1 MSENEKG
8 IDYRDLDYETIVPFE
23 LLAGLKDKSNFNFE
37 NEMYKMREIART
49 KGVTAKE
56 FDGKLN
62 AYLADY
68 NEGEEIKKTKPKPK
82 LVDKSLNNFDFST
95 NFKLTDEGAIF
106 DYQNE
111 CVISHPI
118 YISRRLID
126 NIDKTEKVELTY
138 KPNDRW
144 MSITVDKS
152 TIASST
158 KIVTLADYGISVTTD
173 NANLLIKYLQDFDN
187 INYETIPIKRATSAL
202 GWTDQ
207 GDFVPYSDRLDFSG
221 DMSLQSLFE
230 SVETKGDFEL
240 WQDTIID
247 FRERSIAAKIM
258 LAAAAAS
265 PVLSVLGIDTAFCH
279 VWSTKSGTGKSLL
292 AMVAASLW
300 GNPESGQY
308 LQSFN
313 STTVAIERYAET
325 LQHCPL
331 VLDELQ
337 LSSKYKGQTT
347 FSVYNLASGQG
358 KGRGRRDGGLQRQGT
373 WRLMVLTTGESPIV
387 KNTDGQGAFARAI
400 EIELKDQLVDFT
412 EGNKIANTIRD
423 NYGFGGEIIVNE
435 IKRIGKET
443 IKEMYQ
449 TLGTTLQSL
458 SKGEIHDKQLM
469 TATAL
474 LIGDSI
480 MWKVLKRSD
489 DKKPASHLTPD
500 EVISVLVRKD
510 DSSVELRAI
519 DVINDWINI
528 NRSRFKVIGD
538 NESLINFQ
546 PQQLAGYIDEDERT
560 VYFIPSVMRNEVLM
574 DEVNNYTS
582 ALSAL
587 ADIGVIEVEQG
598 TSNGKVRYGVRKFID
613 GKQQRFNVYNME
625 KADEFRN

>member
-1 MSENEKG
+1 MSENKKD
-8 IDYRDLDYETIVPFE
+8 IDYRDLDYTTIVPFE

-37 NEMYKMREIART
+37 NEMYKMREVAKT

-56 FDGKLN
+56 FDAKLE
-62 AYLADY
+62 AYLKDY
-68 NEGEEIKKTKPKPK
+68 NEGEEVKKTKPKPT

-95 NFKLTDEGAIF
+95 NFRLTDDGAIF
-106 DYQNE
+106 DYNNE
-111 CVISHPI
+111 RVISHPI

-144 MSITVDKS
+144 ISITVDKS

-202 GWTDQ
+202 GWTAQ

-443 IKEMYQ
+443 VKEMYQ
-449 TLGTTLQSL
+449 TLGTTLQGL

-489 DKKPASHLTPD
+489 DNTPASHLTPD

-546 PQQLAGYIDEDERT
+546 PQQLAGYIDEDERV

-587 ADIGVIEVEQG
+587 ADIGVIEQAE
-598 TSNGKVRYGVRKFID
+598 SKGKVRYGVKKFLD

-625 KADEFRN
+625 KAEEFRN

>member
-1 MSENEKG
+1 MSENKKD
-8 IDYRDLDYETIVPFE
+8 IDYRDLDYTTIVPFE

-37 NEMYKMREIART
+37 NEMFKMREAART

-56 FDGKLN
+56 FDAKLN

-68 NEGEEIKKTKPKPK
+68 NEGEEVKKSKPKPK
-82 LVDKSLNNFDFST
+82 IVDKSLNNFDFST
-95 NFKLTDEGAIF
+95 NFRLTDEGAIF
-106 DYQNE
+106 DHNNE
-111 CVISHPI
+111 RVISHPI

-144 MSITVDKS
+144 ISTTVDKS

-202 GWTDQ
+202 GWTAQ

-400 EIELKDQLVDFT
+400 EIELKEQLVDFT
-412 EGNKIANTIRD
+412 EGNKIANIIRD

-435 IKRIGKET
+435 IKRIGKDT

-449 TLGTTLQSL
+449 TVGTTLQGL

-546 PQQLAGYIDEDERT
+546 PQQLAGYIDEDERV

-574 DEVNNYTS
+574 DEVNNCTS
-582 ALSAL
+582 TLSAL
-587 ADIGVIEVEQG
+587 ADIGVIEKTE
-598 TSNGKVRYGVRKFID
+598 SKGKIRYGVRKFVD
-613 GKQQRFNVYNME
+613 GKQQRFNIYNME